1 MLTDSKAGDNFSFS
15 APNMVAILL
24 ASYNGEKFLNEQ
36 LHSFVEQ
43 SHPHWSLWVSDD
55 GSSDRTKLIF
65 DEFSKNQSTHQMG
78 WIKGPQKG
86 FAANFLSLVC
96 NMNIKGDYFAYS
108 DQDDIW
114 VGDKLKRA
122 VSFLSG
128 IPRDIPALYCSRTE
142 YVNQEN
148 LSLGKSRPYQKSA
161 SFNNALVQNIASG
174 NTMVFNQAARRLLI
188 EYGQDV
194 NIELHD
200 WWTYLLV
207 TGAGGRV
214 MFDQIPS
221 VRYRQHPNN
230 LWGMNTSFQ
239 AQIVRIKKLFAG
251 RFQNWN
257 ECHIR
262 ELMKVERVLSL
273 NNRSLLLLFA
283 KARKQSLIPRVINFK
298 KAGIYRQT
306 FLENLGLTIAAVLGR
321 V

>member
-1 MLTDSKAGDNFSFS
+1 MLTELKAGCSLELTS
-15 APNMVAILL
+15 PKMVAILL
-24 ASYNGEKFLNEQ
+24 ASYNGEQFLNEQ
-36 LHSFVEQ
+36 LQSFVEQ

-55 GSSDRTKLIF
+55 GSSDRTKSIF
-65 DEFSKNQSTHQMG
+65 NDFSKDQSDHPMG
-78 WIKGPQKG
+78 WFEGPQKG
-86 FAANFLSLVC
+86 FATNFLSLVC
-96 NMNIKGDYFAYS
+96 NMNIQGDYFAYS

-114 VGDKLKRA
+114 VGDKLERA
-122 VSFLSG
+122 VNFLSG
-128 IPRDIPALYCSRTE
+128 VPHDIPALYCSRTE
-142 YVNQEN
+142 YVNQDN
-148 LSLGKSRPYQKSA
+148 LTLGNSRPYQKPP

-188 EYGQDV
+188 ESGQDSS
-194 NIELHD
+194 IELHD

-207 TGAGGRV
+207 TGAGGSV

-221 VRYRQHPNN
+221 VRYRQHSNN
-230 LWGMNTSFQ
+230 LWGMNTSFR
-239 AQIVRIKKLFAG
+239 AQIIRIKKLFAG

-273 NNRSLLLLFA
+273 NNRSLLLLFS